1 MPRKIADKAREL
13 AEPLAQGMGFEVIE
27 VRYAKEGG
35 DWYLRVYIDKRGGI
49 MIDDCERLSK
59 EYSDALDREDFIAG
73 SYILEV
79 SSPGLDRPLK
89 TEADF
94 RRYEGE
100 RVDIV
105 MLPGRLKTGLRAEAV
120 EAAETAEEDGQDKE
134 KAEEDGRAKGKAKP
148 AARKPGRG
156 GNPTGRSGGPTGRDC
171 GPTGCSGN
179 PDMISGTL
187 GRLENG
193 RVYLSAAGGAY
204 SVAWEDIKTVRRSI
218 GF

>member
-13 AEPLAQGMGFEVIE
+13 AEPLALGMGFEVIE
-27 VRYAKEGG
+27 VRYAKENG

-120 EAAETAEEDGQDKE
+120 EAAETADTAEESGQDKGKAEEDGQDK
-134 KAEEDGRAKGKAKP
+134 RKAKP
-148 AARKPGRG
+148 AVRKPGRG
-156 GNPTGRSGGPTGRDC
+156 GNPTGRSG